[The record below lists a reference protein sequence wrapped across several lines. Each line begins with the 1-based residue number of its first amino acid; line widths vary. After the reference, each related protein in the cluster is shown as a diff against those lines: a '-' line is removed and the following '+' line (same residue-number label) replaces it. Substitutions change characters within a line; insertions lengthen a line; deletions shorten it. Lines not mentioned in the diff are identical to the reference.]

1 MFRSGNPALSEN
13 VLKRS
18 FAAEPAEGVMT
29 VDGAVN
35 KTTILFIILL
45 IGASITW
52 YQPIQ
57 AAQGWMMLGVFGGL
71 IAALVTIFK
80 KEWARYSA
88 PAYALLEGLFL
99 GGISSIYEAQFN
111 GLVLQAVALTFGTFA
126 AMLIAYRSGLIK
138 VTDKLRFGIVAA
150 TGGIALVYFASI
162 ILGFFGVSVSLI
174 SGNGLFGIGFS
185 LIVVGVAAMNLLL
198 DFDFIEKGAEYNA
211 PRYIEWYA
219 AFGLMVTLVWLYL
232 EFLRLLAKLQS
243 RR

>member
-138 VTDKLRFGIVAA
+138 VTNKLRFGIVAA

>member
-13 VLKRS
+13 ILKRS
-18 FAAEPAEGVMT
+18 FAAEPSEGVMT
-29 VDGAVN
+29 VEGAVN

-52 YQPIQ
+52 YQPVQ
-57 AAQGWMMLGVFGGL
+57 AAQGWMLLGVFGGL

-80 KEWARYSA
+80 KEWAKYSA